1 MSLLIRKSWIVF
13 IYAIALS
20 IESIVI
26 EYLTSS
32 FIQISAIILS
42 SISITSSG
50 IMLLLVAAFIF
61 KKKKEILILFSES
74 WKNVILVS
82 LSLSVGIFTWYDSIN
97 RIGASKEVLISG
109 SLEIVIIVILARVFL
124 NERLSRFHII
134 GIGLALAGFFM
145 AVTSDA
151 NISVVDIIE
160 ITKGTSLL
168 SFISFGDV
176 EAIISAFGFAIGVL
190 ILSKLV
196 LKHSSI
202 EVAGASMF
210 TSGLMLVG
218 FMILGVLSYE
228 SNHIILSSN
237 EVSLLRQPIIIAIII
252 LFSLLPFI
260 GSLSYSTGL
269 SMIGASLTATIGSSS
284 ILLTVVIQIVLKEF
298 GISSHLPENIFLAIL
313 GGVTGFLGIYIIHMS
328 DYPT

>member
-74 WKNVILVS
+74 WKNLILVS

-313 GGVTGFLGIYIIHMS
+313 GGVTGFLGIYTIHMS

>member
-61 KKKKEILILFSES
+61 KKKKEILILFIES
-74 WKNVILVS
+74 WKNLILVS

-298 GISSHLPENIFLAIL
+298 GISSHLPGNIFLAIL
-313 GGVTGFLGIYIIHMS
+313 GGVTGFLGIYTIHMS

>member
-74 WKNVILVS
+74 WKNLILVS

-210 TSGLMLVG
+210 TSGLMLFG

-298 GISSHLPENIFLAIL
+298 GISSHLPGNIFLAIL
-313 GGVTGFLGIYIIHMS
+313 GGVTGFLGIYTIHMS

>member
-210 TSGLMLVG
+210 TSGLMLFG

-298 GISSHLPENIFLAIL
+298 GISSHLPGNIFLAIL
-313 GGVTGFLGIYIIHMS
+313 GGVTGFLGIYTIHMS

>member
-20 IESIVI
+20 IESIVF

-74 WKNVILVS
+74 WKNLILVS

-190 ILSKLV
+190 VLSKLV

-313 GGVTGFLGIYIIHMS
+313 GGVTGFLGIYTIHMS

>member
-74 WKNVILVS
+74 WKNLILVS

-298 GISSHLPENIFLAIL
+298 GISSHLPGNIFLAIL
-313 GGVTGFLGIYIIHMS
+313 GGVTGFLGIYTIHMS